1 MNDSELF
8 LCPGAAFS
16 HLRTSPTCDMM
27 GTTKVSEKPHDRGKK
42 RGKSDDAKESIKEN
56 MIMAREIIN
65 TEKAP
70 AACTGSRRQRPFIY
84 FRTAW
89 L

>member
-1 MNDSELF
+1 
-8 LCPGAAFS
+8 
-16 HLRTSPTCDMM
+16 MM

-70 AACTGSRRQRPFIY
+70 AAENPASVVALGTGQYREVMNEFESQF
-84 FRTAW
+84 
-89 L
+89 

>member
-27 GTTKVSEKPHDRGKK
+27 GTTKVSENRMIEGKTRQIRRRERKHKGEYDYGK
-42 RGKSDDAKESIKEN
+42 RN
-56 MIMAREIIN
+56 H
-65 TEKAP
+65 
-70 AACTGSRRQRPFIY
+70 
-84 FRTAW
+84 
-89 L
+89 